1 MKKYRKA
8 IWIGAIAIALVGIG
22 FGIYFLFIYE
32 KPEEPPA
39 KPKVIKEEPSPV
51 PSEKPISEEEKRV
64 RELARLVLD
73 TSDDVVRKFAQ
84 ELSSHPQLATWLKNE
99 DLLRK
104 FTAVVANIANG
115 ESPRSHIEFLAPKED
130 FQVMEK
136 NGSLYINPDS
146 YKRYNLAADVFASL
160 DADGCVELYE
170 QLKPLVQEAYRD
182 LGHRTQ
188 DFQEALFKAII
199 ELLKTPVIEGDILL
213 EEKVISYMMAD
224 PKLEQLSPAQKHL
237 LRMGPENVRKIQ
249 AKLREIALA
258 LGIPENQLPPSI
270 VYSPAK
276 RY

>member
-8 IWIGAIAIALVGIG
+8 IWIGAVTIALVGIG
-22 FGIYFLFIYE
+22 FGIYYLFFFE
-32 KPEEPPA
+32 KPEQLPA
-39 KPKVIKEEPSPV
+39 KPKVIKEEPTPA
-51 PSEKPISEEEKRV
+51 PSEEPISEEEKRV

-73 TSDDVVRKFAQ
+73 TSDDVVRKFAK

-99 DLLRK
+99 DLIRK
-104 FTAVVANIANG
+104 FTVVVVNIADG
-115 ESPRSHIEFLAPKED
+115 ESPRSHIAFLAPKEE

-136 NGSLYINPDS
+136 NGSLYIDPDS
-146 YKRYNLAADVFASL
+146 YKRYNLPADVFASL
-160 DADGCVELYE
+160 DAEGCVELYE
-170 QLKPLVQEAYRD
+170 QLKPLIQEAYRD
-182 LGHRTQ
+182 LGYPIK

-199 ELLKTPVIEGDILL
+199 ELLKTPIIEGEILL
-213 EEKVISYMMAD
+213 EGKVITYMMVD

-270 VYSPAK
+270 VYSP
-276 RY
+276 